1 MSFRAKIVRF
11 KQDTLVS
18 SENEKSRICILHRG
32 NSDGKLNPSYETLSD
47 LVPPGRGLM
56 NVVNNVCNF
65 PSFL

>member
-1 MSFRAKIVRF
+1 MKNQEFVFCIV
-11 KQDTLVS
+11 
-18 SENEKSRICILHRG
+18 EIAME
-32 NSDGKLNPSYETLSD
+32 KLNPSYEILSD

>member
-32 NSDGKLNPSYETLSD
+32 NSDGKIKSKL
-47 LVPPGRGLM
+47 
-56 NVVNNVCNF
+56 
-65 PSFL
+65 